1 MKVDHFLNIA
11 LVCLLL
17 SSFGGRAIAQR
28 PVSPMDD
35 QRVYQLCKNGLHAD
49 EVIAIIM
56 AAPDVNFELS
66 PGSTDALLRGG
77 VPDRVVKAMAARM
90 NGTAVSALPGGSP
103 GTVTFGGSPEDRAA
117 LPPFP
122 DETGIYF
129 RQGAEWTDVPP
140 EIINW
145 QTGGVVKR
153 GLTLGIIK
161 GDVNGRIPKP
171 NSPTQLTTPI
181 QLLVYALEDTA
192 ISEYQL
198 LRLRTHPDAR
208 EFRTVT
214 GGVFHVSGGAK
225 RDTFDL
231 ESVKIARRMYL
242 VKLPVLGP
250 GEYGILPPG
259 ATIARSASEQFGKMF
274 TFRVR

>member
-1 MKVDHFLNIA
+1 MEPYFVKVALAFL
-11 LVCLLL
+11 LVG
-17 SSFGGRAIAQR
+17 SASRAIAQQ
-28 PVSPMDD
+28 PTNPMDN
-35 QRVYQLCKNGLHAD
+35 QRVYELCKGGLHAD

-56 AAPDVNFELS
+56 AAPEVSFELS
-66 PGSTDALLRGG
+66 PASTDMLIRNG

-90 NGTAVSALPGGSP
+90 NGVKVSPLPGGSP
-103 GTVTFGGSPEDRAA
+103 GTVTFGGSKPEDRAP

-122 DETGIYF
+122 DETGVYF
-129 RQGAEWTDVPP
+129 RQGAEWTDIPP

-145 QTGGVVKR
+145 QTGGVVKHVA
-153 GLTLGIIK
+153 TVGIIK

-192 ISEYQL
+192 ITEYQL
-198 LRLRTHPDAR
+198 IRLHTHPDSR

-242 VKLPVLGP
+242 VKLPVLAP

-259 ATIARSASEQFGKMF
+259 ATMARSASEQYGKMY